1 MSDLELKNQE
11 LEKFQYVLKYKIDE
25 LQRLIQPREQE
36 IERMRNQL
44 VEVNRR
50 VRASRHVV
58 VRTKSLLD
66 SYGSTPRNSLH
77 E

>member
-1 MSDLELKNQE
+1 MGDLELKNQE

-44 VEVNRR
+44 VEVNTR
-50 VRASRHVV
+50 VRVTLVV
-58 VRTKSLLD
+58 
-66 SYGSTPRNSLH
+66 
-77 E
+77 